1 MKKWLI
7 CFSGLLLAFPLLL
20 SAQKV
25 VSLRV
30 DQAITPVTADYIHRG
45 IEKASAENAA
55 CLLIHLNTPGGLLS
69 STRQIVGDILES
81 PVPVIVYVSPGGARA
96 GSAGVFITL
105 SAHVA
110 AMAPGTN
117 IGAAHPVNMHGTM
130 DSVMSK
136 KVTNDAMAFIR
147 SVAEKRNRNIK
158 WAQEAI
164 SNSVSITEKEALD
177 SNVIN
182 LIAAN
187 TRDLL
192 NQINGDT
199 VLLAS
204 STVTLHTKNA
214 SIEEIGMDFTEKMLA
229 VISDPNLMYI
239 LLLLGIFGIMFEF
252 FNPGAIFP
260 GVIGGISLI
269 LAFYSMSAL
278 PVNYAGV
285 ALIGLAIVLF
295 ILEIKIVSHGVLAIG
310 GIVALLLGSLMLIR
324 TGPGLEYARISLTV
338 IIFSV
343 IITAAF
349 FLFVIG
355 LGLKAQKSRVL
366 TGIEGFTGETGIAM
380 TDLSPFG
387 KVHVHGERWNAES
400 VSGVI
405 AQGETVRVTGIE
417 NLKIFVEKYN

>member
-1 MKKWLI
+1 MRKWFV
-7 CFSGLLLAFPLLL
+7 CFWSLLLAFPLLV

-45 IEKASAENAA
+45 IEKASSEKAV
-55 CLLIHLNTPGGLLS
+55 CLIIHLNTPGGLLS

-81 PVPVIVYVSPGGARA
+81 PVPIIVYVSPGGARA

-105 SAHVA
+105 SAHIA

-117 IGAAHPVNMHGTM
+117 IGAAHPVSMQGTM

-147 SVAEKRNRNIK
+147 SVAEKRNRNVE

-177 SNVIN
+177 SNVIDI
-182 LIAAN
+182 IARN
-187 TRDLL
+187 TQDLL
-192 NQINGDT
+192 EQIDGDT
-199 VLLAS
+199 IALAS
-204 STVTLHTKNA
+204 DTITLDTKNA
-214 SIEEIGMDFTEKMLA
+214 SIEELEMDFTEKLFS
-229 VISDPNLMYI
+229 VISDPNLMYV
-239 LLLLGIFGIMFEF
+239 LLMLGIFGIMFEF

-285 ALIGLAIVLF
+285 ALIALAIVLF
-295 ILEIKIVSHGVLAIG
+295 ILEIKVVSHGILSIG
-310 GIVALLLGSLMLIR
+310 GVISLLLGSLMLIR

-343 IITAAF
+343 VITAAF

-355 LGLKAQKSRVL
+355 LGLKAQKSRVM
-366 TGIEGFTGETGIAM
+366 TGSEGFIGEEGVAM
-380 TDLSPFG
+380 SDISPYG

-400 VSGVI
+400 VSGNI
-405 AQGETVRVTGIE
+405 TQGDKVRVTGIE
-417 NLKIFVEKYN
+417 NLKIFVEKI